1 MTNNNHHRN
10 PRPAP
15 SSTGA
20 TCSTPCARPN
30 QIHPVDLQEN
40 NVLFVRCEALR
51 NLARDGGL
59 ELPQASI
66 DVVAGVMSLL
76 RENG

>member
-1 MTNNNHHRN
+1 
-10 PRPAP
+10 
-15 SSTGA
+15 
-20 TCSTPCARPN
+20 
-30 QIHPVDLQEN
+30 
-40 NVLFVRCEALR
+40 VLFVRCEALR
-51 NLARDGGL
+51 NLARDGSL